1 MRINDAI
8 LGIIIIILSSLV
20 IFESRSFPALPGVP
34 YGPGLF
40 PTIIACF
47 MIVGGVI
54 LIFKGIK
61 KLPIT
66 GWYELE
72 EWARKRNTYFT
83 LGIIFSVL
91 LFYILFSEKL
101 GFILTSILILSS
113 MLLWTRGRKQFLSSV
128 CISVF
133 FSLIIFILFGKL
145 MRIPLPIGF
154 MQGLL

>member
-8 LGIIIIILSSLV
+8 LGLIIIILSSLV
-20 IFESRSFPALPGVP
+20 IFESMSFPALPGVP

-47 MIVGGVI
+47 MIVGGII

-61 KLPIT
+61 NLPIT

-91 LFYILFSEKL
+91 
-101 GFILTSILILSS
+101 
-113 MLLWTRGRKQFLSSV
+113 
-128 CISVF
+128 
-133 FSLIIFILFGKL
+133 
-145 MRIPLPIGF
+145 PLPLPVPCWPRRPYRPHRHF
-154 MQGLL
+154 ARLPRDRW